1 MNKKKLHIKSK
12 GSNSSK
18 AAHTLKGVI
27 PSMKPLGKYIG
38 MDTFSWH
45 NPCLELLEKTIV
57 SFPFDLLWVGNK
69 NEIEGFLK
77 KHHSSENKINRC
89 IVYGAHSDNCSNKII
104 SASTIQEALNHLDN
118 IIFKPGILLFTAS
131 DSDSEYSMRF
141 FEKHISKTYLN
152 Q

>member
-1 MNKKKLHIKSK
+1 MNKKEFHIKNK
-12 GSNSSK
+12 GSNSGK
-18 AAHTLKGVI
+18 AAHGLKGAI
-27 PSMKPLGKYIG
+27 PLMKPLGKYLG

-45 NPCLELLEKTIV
+45 NPDLELLEKTIA

-69 NEIEGFLK
+69 NEIEGFLN
-77 KHHSSENKINRC
+77 KHHGAENKINRC

-118 IIFKPGILLFTAS
+118 ITFKPGILLFTAS

-141 FEKHISKTYLN
+141 FEKHISNAHLTR
-152 Q
+152 

>member
-18 AAHTLKGVI
+18 AAHTIKGAI
-27 PSMKPLGKYIG
+27 PSMKPLGKYLG

-45 NPCLELLEKTIV
+45 NPDLELLEKTIA

-69 NEIEGFLK
+69 NEIEGFLS
-77 KHHSSENKINRC
+77 KHHGAETKINTC

-104 SASTIQEALNHLDN
+104 SASTIQEALNHLDH

-152 Q
+152 H